1 MQDTSVE
8 KVVAEFEQLSP
19 EQQKEFLRRI
29 ETGRADNE
37 LAEQIIPA
45 NGVETHI
52 RKDRLPIAPR
62 VIGVGAPVRD
72 RSLEYEWLER
82 HRDEYVNQWIALDG
96 AHLVSHGAD
105 FKLGRNILGRE
116 GWLQLVRLAII
127 DYDEE
132 LYLSLYND
140 QI

>member
-19 EQQKEFLRRI
+19 EQQREFLRRI

-37 LAEQIIPA
+37 LAEQTIPA
-45 NGVETHI
+45 NGVETQI
-52 RKDRLPIAPR
+52 RKDRSPVAPR

-72 RSLEYEWLER
+72 GSLGHEWLER

-105 FKLGRNILGRE
+105 FKLVIDEARRQGRPDALMIFVEPSTAPPFLML
-116 GWLQLVRLAII
+116 W
-127 DYDEE
+127 
-132 LYLSLYND
+132 S
-140 QI
+140 